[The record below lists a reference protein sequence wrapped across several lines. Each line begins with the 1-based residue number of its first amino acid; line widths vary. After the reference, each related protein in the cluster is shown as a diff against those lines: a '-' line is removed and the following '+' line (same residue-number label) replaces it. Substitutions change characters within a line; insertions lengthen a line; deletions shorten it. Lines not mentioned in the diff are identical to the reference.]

1 MRDCV
6 HFQTVKTLRGH
17 RDSAKNYPEVRRCG
31 LTNSDNLLELLKH
44 RFEGGDKNLSTALKC
59 GSFAG
64 KKTLK
69 ESSCAIMI
77 RIVIAFA
84 NQIFLQLI

>member
-1 MRDCV
+1 MQNCV
-6 HFQTVKTLRGH
+6 HFQTVKALGGH

-44 RFEGGDKNLSTALKC
+44 RVEGGDGIKVWLFC
-59 GSFAG
+59 G

-69 ESSCAIMI
+69 ESTCAIMI
-77 RIVIAFA
+77 RIVITFA